1 MSRKIDRAV
10 DSVFLARR
18 LAGWTSTTQEERMPE
33 LQIIGAPQSNY
44 VCVVRIACHEK
55 GVPYTLVPAVPH
67 SPEVDAIHP
76 FGKIPVMRHGD
87 VTLSESRAIGY
98 YIDHTIDGPVL
109 VPRHPVDG
117 ARTEEWIS
125 LVNTH
130 IDPLLVRQ
138 YLGAH
143 FFPGTP
149 DGNPN
154 RAVIDAALPKM
165 EQHFAVLDRGVART
179 GHLVGNTFTL
189 ADINLLPILFYMNK
203 MPESGAM
210 LRQHANL
217 KAYFDRHMAR
227 PSAREA
233 TPPPFPGRQG

>member
-1 MSRKIDRAV
+1 
-10 DSVFLARR
+10 
-18 LAGWTSTTQEERMPE
+18 MPQ

-44 VCVVRIACHEK
+44 VCVVRIACLEK

-87 VTLSESRAIGY
+87 VTLSESRAICF
-98 YIDHTIDGPVL
+98 YIDHTFDGPSL
-109 VPRHPVDG
+109 TPRDPVDG

-138 YLGAH
+138 YLRAN

-149 DGNPN
+149 DGSPD
-154 RAVIDAALPKM
+154 RPAIDAALPKM
-165 EQHFAVLDRGVART
+165 EQHFAVLDRAVAKT
-179 GHLVGNTFTL
+179 GHLVGDSFTL
-189 ADINLLPILFYMNK
+189 ADINLLPILFYMDK
-203 MPESGAM
+203 MPESSAM
-210 LRQHANL
+210 LRHHTSL
-217 KAYFDRHMAR
+217 GSYFDRHMSR

-233 TPPPFPGRQG
+233 APPPFPGRQG

>member
-1 MSRKIDRAV
+1 
-10 DSVFLARR
+10 
-18 LAGWTSTTQEERMPE
+18 MPE

-98 YIDHTIDGPVL
+98 YIDHTFDGPVL

-138 YLGAH
+138 YLAAH
-143 FFPGTP
+143 FFPATP
-149 DGNPN
+149 DGSPN
-154 RAVIDAALPKM
+154 RAAIDAALPKM
-165 EQHFAVLDRGVART
+165 EQHFAVLDRTVTRT
-179 GHLVGNTFTL
+179 GHLVGDTFTL

-210 LRQHANL
+210 LRQHAKL

-227 PSAREA
+227 SSAREA
-233 TPPPFPGRQG
+233 SPPPFPERQG

>member
-1 MSRKIDRAV
+1 
-10 DSVFLARR
+10 
-18 LAGWTSTTQEERMPE
+18 MPE

-44 VCVVRIACHEK
+44 VCVVRIACLEK
-55 GVPYTLVPAVPH
+55 GVPYTLVPAIPH

-76 FGKIPVMRHGD
+76 FGKIPVMLHGD
-87 VTLSESRAIGY
+87 VTLSESRAICF
-98 YIDHTIDGPVL
+98 YIDHTFDGPSL
-109 VPRHPVDG
+109 APRDPVEG

-138 YLGAH
+138 YLVAH
-143 FFPGTP
+143 LFPGTP
-149 DGNPN
+149 DGSPN
-154 RAVIDAALPKM
+154 RAAIEAALPKM
-165 EQHFAVLDRGVART
+165 EQHFTVLDQAVAKT

-210 LRQHANL
+210 LRRHASL
-217 KAYFDRHMAR
+217 SSYFERHMSR

-233 TPPPFPGRQG
+233 AAPPFPGRQS